1 MLRLQW
7 DDQRDVFIYDL
18 KGVFDQANDLSPT
31 ERNILKTVTS
41 FFHSLRHLQSPSS
54 LYLVSI

>member
-31 ERNILKTVTS
+31 KRNILKTVTS
-41 FFHSLRHLQSPSS
+41 FENSHIIFSFFATFT
-54 LYLVSI
+54 VSI

>member
-31 ERNILKTVTS
+31 KRNILKTVTS
-41 FFHSLRHLQSPSS
+41 FENSH
-54 LYLVSI
+54 II